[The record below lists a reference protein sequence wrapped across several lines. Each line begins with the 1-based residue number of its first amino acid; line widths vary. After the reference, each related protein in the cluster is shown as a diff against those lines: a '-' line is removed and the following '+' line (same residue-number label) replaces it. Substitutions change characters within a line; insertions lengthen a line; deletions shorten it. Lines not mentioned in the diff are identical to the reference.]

1 MRRSGRGVEGTDQ
14 CLRRHCRRDFQEASG
29 KFRMAHGNARR
40 AEAAGLPHPHRG
52 RDPRLEHVVF
62 DWNRDSQKGRF
73 LIQTPC
79 WARGPAWMTRP
90 YSEDIRERALA
101 RADAGETVRSIA
113 EALQISPS
121 CVTKWKNLRR
131 DTGGLSPGKIGGHKK
146 RVLSDANAD
155 WLRKRIRSG
164 PFTLRKLT
172 QDLAER
178 GIKTFLRAVWTFVHT
193 EGLSFKKND
202 PSHRTRPPRRRP

>member
-1 MRRSGRGVEGTDQ
+1 
-14 CLRRHCRRDFQEASG
+14 
-29 KFRMAHGNARR
+29 
-40 AEAAGLPHPHRG
+40 
-52 RDPRLEHVVF
+52 
-62 DWNRDSQKGRF
+62 
-73 LIQTPC
+73 
-79 WARGPAWMTRP
+79 MTRP
-90 YSEDIRERALA
+90 HSEDIRERALA

-146 RVLSDANAD
+146 RVLSNANAD

-172 QDLAER
+172 QELAAR
-178 GIKTFLRAVWTFVHT
+178 GIKTDVRAVW
-193 EGLSFKKND
+193 ELSASHRGAELQKKAIH
-202 PSHRTRPPRRRP
+202 PTRTRPSRRRPLNGPAGRRIKAGSRLRAWCSSTRRGSKPTWRRCAAGDLAGSASKRLHRSAIGRP

>member
-1 MRRSGRGVEGTDQ
+1 M
-14 CLRRHCRRDFQEASG
+14 
-29 KFRMAHGNARR
+29 
-40 AEAAGLPHPHRG
+40 AGLEG
-52 RDPRLEHVVF
+52 GLEHVVF
-62 DWNRDSQKGRF
+62 YKNRDSHREQF
-73 LIQTPC
+73 LIQTSC
-79 WARGPAWMTRP
+79 WERGPAWMTRP

-146 RVLSDANAD
+146 RVLSGANAD
-155 WLRKRIRSG
+155 WLRKRIHSG

-172 QDLAER
+172 SELSAR
-178 GIKTFLRAVWTFVHT
+178 GIKTDVRAVWAFVHT

-202 PSHRTRPPRRRP
+202 PSHRTRPSRRRP

>member
-1 MRRSGRGVEGTDQ
+1 
-14 CLRRHCRRDFQEASG
+14 
-29 KFRMAHGNARR
+29 
-40 AEAAGLPHPHRG
+40 
-52 RDPRLEHVVF
+52 
-62 DWNRDSQKGRF
+62 
-73 LIQTPC
+73 
-79 WARGPAWMTRP
+79 MTRP

-113 EALQISPS
+113 EALQISAS

-131 DTGGLSPGKIGGHKK
+131 DTGGLSPGQIGGHKK

-172 QDLAER
+172 QELAAR
-178 GIKTFLRAVWTFVHT
+178 GIKTDVRAVWTFC
-193 EGLSFKKND
+193 
-202 PSHRTRPPRRRP
+202 SHRRAQLQKKRFYQPSRIVPTSPVSGPAGKHIKAGSTSRGWCLSTRRGSKPIWHHCAAGGLAGSASKPLHLSAIGRQ